1 MPGSFSCGSL
11 EETDVQLTTFGR
23 RLSGERDEFARR
35 GFAGENG
42 PGEGGPPGTEMRS
55 YVVVTGIIFGLLTV
69 AHVWRIFLDPHLATD
84 PWFLMFTIAA
94 AALAVAAWRVARRS
108 SSI

>member
-1 MPGSFSCGSL
+1 MVP
-11 EETDVQLTTFGR
+11 V
-23 RLSGERDEFARR
+23 RDAE
-35 GFAGENG
+35 
-42 PGEGGPPGTEMRS
+42 GTEMRS